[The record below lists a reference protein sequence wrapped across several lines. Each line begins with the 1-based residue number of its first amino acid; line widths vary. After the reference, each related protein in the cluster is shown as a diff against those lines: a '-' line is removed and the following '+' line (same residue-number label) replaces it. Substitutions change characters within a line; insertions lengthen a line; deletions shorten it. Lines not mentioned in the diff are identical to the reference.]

1 MLEIKISVTMAANLL
16 VQRMRSEFDYR
27 KKQGLFAPGFE
38 LNNISFKELTK
49 ITETAIFDLIILLP
63 AEVFLKENNLALII
77 TNAIRT
83 LAKDLN
89 REEFVLYD
97 IKKAQNIV
105 DSICRLFKK
114 SEKDKSYL
122 NN

>member
-1 MLEIKISVTMAANLL
+1 MLELKISVTTAANLL
-16 VQRMRSEFDYR
+16 MQRMHAEFDER
-27 KKQGLFAPGFE
+27 KKMGLYPGGYE
-38 LNNISFKELTK
+38 INNISYSDIKQ
-49 ITETAIFDLIILLP
+49 ITETSIFDLIILLP
-63 AEVFLKENNLALII
+63 AEIFLKENNLALII
-77 TNAIRT
+77 TTAVRT

-97 IKKAQNIV
+97 TKNAQSIV

-114 SEKDKSYL
+114 TEKDKSYL

>member
-1 MLEIKISVTMAANLL
+1 MLEIKISVTTAANLL
-16 VQRMRSEFDYR
+16 VQRMRAEFEQR
-27 KKQGLFAPGFE
+27 KRMGLFAEGYD
-38 LNNISFKELTK
+38 LSNISFKELTR
-49 ITETAIFDLIILLP
+49 ITESAIFDLIILLP

-77 TNAIRT
+77 TNAVKT

-97 IKKAQNIV
+97 IKNAANIV
-105 DSICRLFKK
+105 DSVTRLFRT
-114 SEKDKSYL
+114 SEKEKYFL

>member
-1 MLEIKISVTMAANLL
+1 MLEIKISVTTAANLL

-27 KKQGLFAPGFE
+27 KKLGLFAEGYD
-38 LNNISFKELTK
+38 LNNISFRDLTK
-49 ITETAIFDLIILLP
+49 ITETSIFDLIILLP
-63 AEVFLKENNLALII
+63 AEIFLKENNLALII
-77 TNAIRT
+77 ANAVRA

-97 IKKAQNIV
+97 IQKARNIV
-105 DSICRLFKK
+105 DSVTRLFKK
-114 SEKDKSYL
+114 AEKEKHFL

>member
-1 MLEIKISVTMAANLL
+1 LEIKISVTTAANLL
-16 VQRMRSEFDYR
+16 SQRMRAEFEDRR
-27 KKQGLFAPGFE
+27 KIGLYPDGYDI
-38 LNNISFKELTK
+38 NMIPFKDLKK

-63 AEVFLKENNLALII
+63 AEIFMKENNLALII
-77 TNAIRT
+77 TTAVRT

-97 IKKAQNIV
+97 TSNAQNIV
-105 DSICRLFKK
+105 NSVTRLFRRTD
-114 SEKDKSYL
+114 KDKSYL